1 MISKDKS
8 YMAELG
14 TFEVIRYYALLKIT
28 LGKLEFSS
36 VLTLMMAMIK
46 VISLSNFLGKAYNL
60 VR

>member
-1 MISKDKS
+1 
-8 YMAELG
+8 MAELG